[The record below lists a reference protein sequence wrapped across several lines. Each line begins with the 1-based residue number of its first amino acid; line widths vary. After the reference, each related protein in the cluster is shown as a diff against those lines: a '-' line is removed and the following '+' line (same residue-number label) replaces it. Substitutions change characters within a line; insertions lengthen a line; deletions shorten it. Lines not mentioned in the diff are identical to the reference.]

1 MCNDERRTT
10 AFIHVTLPW
19 AHQEL
24 SALPQA
30 WEWTM
35 GWLGNKVL
43 GWSTNVQKRELEE
56 FVGRLRALDG
66 SKVGMFVACATNHR
80 NMVAHTVTRIETE
93 TTTPGIQWQRFKRL
107 SSRPASS
114 SSPRTAVALG

>member
-66 SKVGMFVACATNHR
+66 SEVGMFVACGLCNQSQKYGR
-80 NMVAHTVTRIETE
+80 AHCYQDRD
-93 TTTPGIQWQRFKRL
+93 
-107 SSRPASS
+107 
-114 SSPRTAVALG
+114 